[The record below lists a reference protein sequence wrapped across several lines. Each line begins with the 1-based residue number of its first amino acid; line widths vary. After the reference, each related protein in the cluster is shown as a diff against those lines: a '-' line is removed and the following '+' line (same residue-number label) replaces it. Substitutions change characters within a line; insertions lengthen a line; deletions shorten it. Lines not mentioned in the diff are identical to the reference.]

1 MDTWG
6 RDATD
11 MMLPFKEVTEWP
23 DTMTKTICRDGSGF
37 SVTESEKC
45 LNDFLINEKISEKI
59 ADDRPD

>member
-1 MDTWG
+1 
-6 RDATD
+6 